1 MKYNKIALIGM
12 MGSGKSSVS
21 KLLAKK
27 LNCLALELDELFVQQ
42 EKISI
47 VDFFKTQ
54 GEENFRQI
62 ETEILKKSLK
72 KENIILSCGGGVIL
86 KKENREMLFC
96 NNVFTIYLKATSETI
111 FNRIKK
117 DTSRPLL
124 KVENPK
130 QEIESL
136 IKSRQDFYK
145 LANLTINTDNK
156 TIEEIT
162 EEILKW
168 IK

>member
-12 MGSGKSSVS
+12 MGSGKSIVS
-21 KLLAKK
+21 KILANKTSYN
-27 LNCLALELDELFVQQ
+27 LLELDEVFEQQ
-42 EKISI
+42 ENIAI
-47 VDFFKTQ
+47 AEYFKNF
-54 GEENFRQI
+54 GEEKFRQI
-62 ETEILKKSLK
+62 EAEILKKSLRQ
-72 KENIILSCGGGVIL
+72 ENVIISTGGGVIL

-96 NNVFTIYLKATSETI
+96 NNIFTIYLEANSETI
-111 FNRIKK
+111 YNRIKK

-124 KVENPK
+124 KVKNPK
-130 QEIESL
+130 EEIKNI
-136 IKSRQDFYK
+136 IKARETFYK

>member
-27 LNCLALELDELFVQQ
+27 LNYLALELDELFVQQ

-96 NNVFTIYLKATSETI
+96 NNVFTIYLEANSETI
-111 FNRIKK
+111 YNRIKK

-156 TIEEIT
+156 TMEEIT

>member
-12 MGSGKSSVS
+12 MGSGKSTVS
-21 KLLAKK
+21 KILANKTSYN
-27 LNCLALELDELFVQQ
+27 LLELDEVFEQQ
-42 EKISI
+42 ENIAIAEYFNK
-47 VDFFKTQ
+47 F

-62 ETEILKKSLK
+62 EAEILKKSLK

-96 NNVFTIYLKATSETI
+96 NNIFTIYLEATSETI